1 MSKRSNRRSLCLSKA
16 GTSTPIC
23 QRSRLRAAQRST
35 GFVSTSTV
43 EGERS
48 MTQATLT
55 NTDLHWKVLT
65 IKRPGLSRD
74 LPAGKEELMWV
85 SNSSTLIYGERDAVL
100 VDTFLTTEQSRIL
113 LDWVVAS
120 GKNLTRIYV
129 THGHG
134 DHFFGLASLLER
146 FPHARAVATPEV
158 VKAMHEH
165 LSPAWIENFWRRLF
179 PGEIP
184 DRLLV
189 AEPLEGDELELEGH
203 ELVAVNTG
211 RTDTAH
217 STCLYVPSIGL
228 IVGGD
233 AVYNGIHPYLAETD
247 TQSRLEWISTLGKLE
262 ALKPKAVV
270 AGHKVPENDDDPR
283 IIAETRQYLRDF
295 DRLNEATANARQLYD
310 AMLEIYPHRVNSGSL
325 WSAANNAKKQP

>member
-1 MSKRSNRRSLCLSKA
+1 MF
-16 GTSTPIC
+16 
-23 QRSRLRAAQRST
+23 AA
-35 GFVSTSTV
+35 
-43 EGERS
+43 
-48 MTQATLT
+48 
-55 NTDLHWKVLT
+55 NTTDTALQWDVLT

-85 SNSSTLIYGERDAVL
+85 ANSSTLICGERDAVL
-100 VDTFLTTEQSRIL
+100 VDTFLTTEQSQTQ

-120 GKNLTRIYV
+120 GKNLTKIYF

-146 FPHARAVATPEV
+146 FPRAKAVATPEI
-158 VKAMHEH
+158 VKAMREH
-165 LSPAWIENFWRRLF
+165 LSLASIDHFWLRLF

-189 AEPLEGDELELEGH
+189 AEPLEDNELELEGH
-203 ELVAVNTG
+203 KLVAVNAG

-217 STCLYVPSIGL
+217 STCLHVPSIGL

-233 AVYNGIHPYLAETD
+233 AVYNGIHPYLGETD
-247 TQSRLEWISTLGKLE
+247 TQSRLEWISTLDKLE

-270 AGHKVPENDDDPR
+270 AGHKVPDNDDDPR

-295 DRLNEATANARQLYD
+295 NRLNAATTTARELYD
-310 AMLEIYPHRVNSGSL
+310 AMLQIYPDRVNPGSL
-325 WSAANNAKKQP
+325 WGAANIAKKQAPNKNRPRQSVSPG

>member
-1 MSKRSNRRSLCLSKA
+1 METMMTIETANAGLSW
-16 GTSTPIC
+16 
-23 QRSRLRAAQRST
+23 
-35 GFVSTSTV
+35 
-43 EGERS
+43 
-48 MTQATLT
+48 
-55 NTDLHWKVLT
+55 DVLT
-65 IKRPGLSRD
+65 IRRPGLSRD

-85 SNSSTLIYGERDAVL
+85 ANSSTLISGERDAVL
-100 VDTFLTTEQSRIL
+100 VDTFLTTKQSQTQ

-120 GKNLTRIYV
+120 GKNLTAIYV

-146 FPHARAVATPEV
+146 FPRAKAVATPEI

-165 LSPAWIENFWRRLF
+165 LSPAWIDNFWRRLF

-189 AEPLEGDELELEGH
+189 AEPLENNELKLEGH
-203 ELVAVNTG
+203 KLVAVNAG

-217 STCLYVPSIGL
+217 STCLHVPSIGL

-233 AVYNGIHPYLAETD
+233 AVYNGIHLYLGETD
-247 TQSRLEWISTLGKLE
+247 TESRLEWISTLDKLE

-270 AGHKVPENDDDPR
+270 AGHKVPENDNDP
-283 IIAETRQYLRDF
+283 A
-295 DRLNEATANARQLYD
+295 
-310 AMLEIYPHRVNSGSL
+310 SL
-325 WSAANNAKKQP
+325 PRPGNT